1 MESKDTER
9 ENILV
14 IDDDEGLLHLLKMR
28 LSAMGFLVTA
38 CTTGQEALG
47 AAKSTMFNLAIT
59 DLRLRSENGL
69 DVTEAL
75 LRNQP
80 GIPVIILT
88 AHGSIPNAVEAMQ
101 RGAFGYLTKPFDD
114 KELKETIDKALSHQ
128 RMSREID
135 RLKSLVKELYGLE
148 NVVARSS
155 AMQRLF
161 QQIGQV
167 AESDATILLFG
178 ETGTGKEVMARVIHA
193 NSRRSKGA
201 FVALNCAAIPET
213 LFESE
218 LFGHVKGAFT
228 SAHGA
233 KRGLFQM
240 AHGGTL
246 FLDEI
251 GEMPLSM
258 QVKLLRAVQ
267 EREIREVGS
276 ETSVKVDVRIVAAT
290 NKDLGEA
297 VKNGTFRN
305 DLYYRISVVPLFIPP
320 LRERR
325 DDIPLLAQHFL
336 KQSLKRSNKE
346 IKGLTPAAL
355 HRLMMH
361 PWPGNVRELENAVE
375 KAVVMSQQEVLT
387 PDLFPA
393 ASAAVESPLK
403 PLTEAKEEFE
413 RSYLKNVLDLTGG
426 NISRAAQ
433 FAGRYRADFY
443 KMLRKYGLH
452 PSTTKGRPDV
462 EVDELE
468 GERHLTE
475 AER

>member
-1 MESKDTER
+1 MEKEQ
-9 ENILV
+9 ILLV
-14 IDDDEGLLHLLKMR
+14 DDDEGLLHLLKMR
-28 LSAMGFLVTA
+28 LSAEGFAVTS
-38 CTTGQEALG
+38 CTTGKDALDEA
-47 AAKSTMFNLAIT
+47 KKKMFDLAIT
-59 DLRLRSENGL
+59 DLRLRGEDGL
-69 DVTEAL
+69 DVTEEL
-75 LRNQP
+75 LRIHP
-80 GIPVIILT
+80 GLPVIILT

-114 KELKETIDKALSHQ
+114 KELKATIEKALSQQ
-128 RMSREID
+128 RMSKEIQ

-148 NVVARSS
+148 NVVARSP

-161 QQIGQV
+161 QQIAQV
-167 AESDATILLFG
+167 ADSDATILLFG
-178 ETGTGKEVMARVIHA
+178 ETGTGKEVMARVAHT
-193 NSRRSKGA
+193 NSRRSKGP
-201 FVALNCAAIPET
+201 FVALNCAAIPEA

-218 LFGHVKGAFT
+218 LFGHVRGAFT

-233 KRGLFQM
+233 KKGLFQS
-240 AHGGTL
+240 ANGGTI

-267 EREIREVGS
+267 EREVREVGS
-276 ETSVKVDVRIVAAT
+276 ELSTKIDVRIIAAT

-297 VKNGTFRN
+297 VKNGSFRN

-320 LRERR
+320 LRDRR

-336 KQSLKRSNKE
+336 KASNQRANKDVR
-346 IKGLTPAAL
+346 GFTPTAL
-355 HRLMMH
+355 HRLIVN
-361 PWPGNVRELENAVE
+361 PWAGNVRELENAIE
-375 KAVVMSQQEVLT
+375 KAVVMTRQDMIT
-387 PDLFPA
+387 PDLLP
-393 ASAAVESPLK
+393 SVGVSPETPLK

-413 RSYLKNVLDLTGG
+413 RTYLKNVLQLTGG

-452 PSTTKGRPDV
+452 PSTTKGKV
-462 EVDELE
+462 EADIDELE
-468 GERHLTE
+468 DESTLME
-475 AER
+475 ADR

>member
-1 MESKDTER
+1 MDKEQ
-9 ENILV
+9 ILV
-14 IDDDEGLLHLLKMR
+14 VDDDEGLLHLLKMR
-28 LSAMGFLVTA
+28 LSAEGFAVTS
-38 CTTGQEALG
+38 CTTGHEALVE
-47 AAKSTMFNLAIT
+47 AKKKMFDLAVT
-59 DLRLRSENGL
+59 DLRLRGEDGL
-69 DVTEAL
+69 DVTEEL
-75 LRNQP
+75 LRIHPQL
-80 GIPVIILT
+80 PVIILT

-114 KELKETIDKALSHQ
+114 KELKATIEKALSQQ
-128 RMSREID
+128 RMSKEIQ

-148 NVVARSS
+148 NVVARSP

-161 QQIGQV
+161 QQIAQV
-167 AESDATILLFG
+167 ADSDATILLFG
-178 ETGTGKEVMARVIHA
+178 ETGTGKEVMARVAHT
-193 NSRRSKGA
+193 NSRRSKGP
-201 FVALNCAAIPET
+201 FVALNCAAIPEA

-218 LFGHVKGAFT
+218 LFGHVRGAFT

-233 KRGLFQM
+233 KKGLFQS
-240 AHGGTL
+240 ANGGTI

-267 EREIREVGS
+267 EREVREVGS
-276 ETSVKVDVRIVAAT
+276 ELSTKIDVRIIAAT

-297 VKNGTFRN
+297 VKNGSFRN

-320 LRERR
+320 LRDRR

-336 KQSLKRSNKE
+336 KISNQRANKDVR
-346 IKGLTPAAL
+346 GFTPTAL
-355 HRLMMH
+355 HRLMVN
-361 PWPGNVRELENAVE
+361 PWPGNVRELENAIE
-375 KAVVMSQQEVLT
+375 KAVVMTRQDMIT
-387 PDLFPA
+387 PDLLP
-393 ASAAVESPLK
+393 SVGVSPDTPLK

-413 RSYLKNVLDLTGG
+413 RTYLKNVLQLTGG

-452 PSTTKGRPDV
+452 PSTTKGKIEADI
-462 EVDELE
+462 EEMEDESTLM
-468 GERHLTE
+468 E
-475 AER
+475 ADR

>member
-1 MESKDTER
+1 MEHER
-9 ENILV
+9 ILV
-14 IDDDEGLLHLLKMR
+14 VDDDEGLLHLLKMR
-28 LSAMGFLVTA
+28 LSAMGFEVTP
-38 CTTGQEALG
+38 CTNGQDAIA
-47 AAKSTMFNLAIT
+47 AAKKQLFDLAIT
-59 DLRLRSENGL
+59 DLRLRGEDGL
-69 DVTEAL
+69 DLTEEL
-75 LRNQP
+75 LRMHP
-80 GIPVIILT
+80 GLPVLILT

-114 KELKETIDKALSHQ
+114 KEFKATIEKALSQQ
-128 RMSREID
+128 RMSREIQ

-148 NVVARSS
+148 NVVARSP

-161 QQIGQV
+161 QQIAQV
-167 AESDATILLFG
+167 ADSDATILLFG
-178 ETGTGKEVMARVIHA
+178 ETGTGKEVLARVIHT
-193 NSRRSKGA
+193 NSRRGKGP

-218 LFGHVKGAFT
+218 LFGHVRGAFT
-228 SAHGA
+228 SAHGP
-233 KRGLFQM
+233 KRGLFQS
-240 AHGGTL
+240 ANGGTL

-267 EREIREVGS
+267 EREVREVGA
-276 ETSVKVDVRIVAAT
+276 EFAMKVDVRIIAAT

-297 VKNGTFRN
+297 VKNGSFRN

-320 LRERR
+320 LRDRR

-336 KQSLKRSNKE
+336 KQSIGRANKD
-346 IKGLTPAAL
+346 IRGFTPAAM
-355 HRLMMH
+355 HRLMVN
-361 PWPGNVRELENAVE
+361 PWPGNVRELENAIE
-375 KAVVMSQQEVLT
+375 KAVVMSRQDMIT
-387 PDLFPA
+387 PDLLPA
-393 ASAAVESPLK
+393 VGVSPDSPLK

-413 RSYLKNVLDLTGG
+413 KTYLKNVLQLTGG

-443 KMLRKYGLH
+443 KMLKKYGLH
-452 PSTTKGRPDV
+452 PSTTKGKSEPEFDDLA
-462 EVDELE
+462 EESN
-468 GERHLTE
+468 LTE

>member
-1 MESKDTER
+1 MDQEHL
-9 ENILV
+9 LV
-14 IDDDEGLLHLLKMR
+14 VDDDEGLLQLLKMR
-28 LSAMGFLVTA
+28 LTAMGFRVTP
-38 CTTGQEALG
+38 CTTGAEAIE
-47 AAKSTMFNLAIT
+47 AAKKNLFDLAIT
-59 DLRLRSENGL
+59 DLRLRGEDGL
-69 DVTEAL
+69 DLTEEL
-75 LRNQP
+75 LRIHP
-80 GIPVIILT
+80 GLPVIILT

-101 RGAFGYLTKPFDD
+101 RGAFGYLTKPFED
-114 KELKETIDKALSHQ
+114 KDLKASIEKALSQQ
-128 RMSREID
+128 RMSREIQ
-135 RLKSLVKELYGLE
+135 RLKSLVKELYGME
-148 NVVARSS
+148 NVIARSP

-161 QQIGQV
+161 QQIAQV
-167 AESDATILLFG
+167 ADSDATILLFG

-193 NSRRSKGA
+193 NSRRSKGP

-240 AHGGTL
+240 ANGGTL

-251 GEMPLSM
+251 AEMPLAM
-258 QVKLLRAVQ
+258 QAKLLRAVQ
-267 EREIREVGS
+267 EREVREVGA
-276 ETSVKVDVRIVAAT
+276 EMATKVDVRIIAAT

-297 VKNGTFRN
+297 VKNGRFRN

-336 KQSLKRSNKE
+336 QLSAKRANKD
-346 IKGLTPAAL
+346 IKGFTPAAL
-355 HRLMMH
+355 HRLMVN
-361 PWPGNVRELENAVE
+361 PWLGNVRELENVIE
-375 KAVVMSQQEVLT
+375 KAVVMSRQDMIT
-387 PDLFPA
+387 PDLLP
-393 ASAAVESPLK
+393 SVAVSPEVPLK
-403 PLTEAKEEFE
+403 PLTEAREEFE
-413 RSYLKNVLDLTGG
+413 RTYLKNLLQLTGG

-443 KMLRKYGLH
+443 KMLKKYGLH
-452 PSTTKGRPDV
+452 PSMTKGKLDA
-462 EVDELE
+462 EFEAM
-468 GERHLTE
+468 ERESSLTE